1 MGGVKA
7 MIQARESRHAA
18 AIKIALDAGVLKE
31 CDFHDFLLEGD
42 SDIEDAFR
50 LGNSRFS
57 SHSMGS
63 IFENRIEMTDAIK
76 EVVEDA
82 AEKCPVCDKVRYE

>member
-7 MIQARESRHAA
+7 IIQEREARHAA

-31 CDFHDFLLEGD
+31 CDFHDFLLVGE
-42 SDIEDAFR
+42 SDIEDAYR

-57 SHSMGS
+57 AHSLGR

-82 AEKCPVCDKVRYE
+82 AVECPVCAKVRYE